1 MNITAKDIERF
12 TSTFGIGGLISIA
25 ISTTAITASTIALRT
40 NVFNVLEKHEPQ
52 VREIARFGTTFLGV
66 GLMGL
71 GIGVGVARHVG
82 ENHHFSEDEKRYL
95 AKIEKCKNC
104 KYFHGVQYYS
114 TDLICAVNPS
124 GLEGDNCPDGEQK
137 HD

>member
-1 MNITAKDIERF
+1 MNLRYKDIERF
-12 TSTFGIGGLISIA
+12 TTTFGIGGLISIA
-25 ISTTAITASTIALRT
+25 IGTTAITASTIALQT
-40 NVFNVLEKHEPQ
+40 NVFNVLDKHETL
-52 VREIARFGTTFLGV
+52 VKETTRFGTTFLGT
-66 GLMGL
+66 GLIAL

-82 ENHHFSEDEKRYL
+82 ENHPFTEDEKRYL

-124 GLEGDNCPDGEQK
+124 GLEGDNCPDWEQK